1 MGLEVATYINEL
13 QATNPTSS
21 DIKSQGDD
29 HLRVIKGAIKNTFPN
44 ITGAVTVTQTQL
56 NSIAGDGRLVEPG
69 LVVMWP
75 YSVASIPAGWK
86 VCNGTGT
93 LRDGRAVPNLV
104 DRFPVGAGGTIGILA
119 TGGAATHTHT
129 LTIAE
134 TALTIAQMPSHNHGF
149 HTINTPTTE
158 LRPGIGGA
166 EANTGT
172 ANQYPYDY
180 GRIQATGGGAA
191 HGHAGSTATASNHL
205 PPYIGMIF
213 IIKD

>member
-75 YSVASIPAGWK
+75 YTVASIPAGWK

-93 LRDGRAVPNLV
+93 LRDGRPVPNLV
-104 DRFPVGAGGTIGILA
+104 DRFPVGAGGSIALLA
-119 TGGAATHTHT
+119 TGGSGSHKHTIAVGATALTLAQIPSHSHNITYYRSSGANTLALPGMATDADSSFVGGTTAQGSGATHTHT
-129 LTIAE
+129 GD
-134 TALTIAQMPSHNHGF
+134 S
-149 HTINTPTTE
+149 
-158 LRPGIGGA
+158 
-166 EANTGT
+166 
-172 ANQYPYDY
+172 DVV
-180 GRIQATGGGAA
+180 
-191 HGHAGSTATASNHL
+191 SHL